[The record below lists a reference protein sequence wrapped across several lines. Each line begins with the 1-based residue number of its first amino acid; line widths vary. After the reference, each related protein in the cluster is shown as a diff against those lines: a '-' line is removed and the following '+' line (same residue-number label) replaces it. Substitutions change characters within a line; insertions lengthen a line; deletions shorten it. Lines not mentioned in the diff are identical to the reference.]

1 MSTEVN
7 EFKPLQFKPQLKYKI
22 GNNTF
27 KYLNIDKF
35 SFDKIRNNNMYDRE
49 KEKFIQFKEKQ
60 DNPDYKWT
68 DKPKNYTDFKAYLNN
83 KDKSKNIFK
92 IPLSSFYFTY
102 ENLNAII
109 SDNTLNN
116 LSQNKNDYDKF
127 FIENEENE
135 ENEDNIYNQI
145 SEYFKALKKNYD
157 ANIRQDSKTSSTSSR
172 EELFDWNNDTTRKE
186 IIRKFGKFLLT
197 QSEIAN
203 ADTNLKSN
211 DKKLKNIITYYN
223 ILKILETFYISRDC
237 ILKEKIYEEID
248 GDIKET
254 KNPVYIKI
262 KKIKPVKLTEE
273 QIQSSFGYNILKP
286 IYEIEF
292 EKVDNLSKIEF
303 HLNLKD
309 QYNPERLINTMET
322 KYSIVTDDKYKVY
335 PNSIFLNIK
344 EKKFN
349 LDINLDYNKFHNIK
363 DSEFTTRTKINMNKL
378 IKNYYIDQIFF
389 KSTTSLKHP
398 DPEKGFAIIKKTVIR
413 AQNELTDIEQRE
425 TIQRDI
431 LNENF
436 TFYNEKQSP
445 DIRLAIDNL
454 QSKIIIYLDVKVTF
468 KKNLKDS
475 IPLKK
480 QLNEKFACIKRANT
494 IDGIIQ
500 NLVGENYPK
509 NSLENKM
516 RIINNKQQQTG
527 GEIKPDSK
535 TKSRKRL
542 KKRST
547 LKNLIRYYAN

>member
-1 MSTEVN
+1 MSVEVN

-60 DNPDYKWT
+60 DKSDYKWT
-68 DKPKNYTDFKAYLNN
+68 DKPKNHTDFKAYLNN
-83 KDKSKNIFK
+83 KDVSKNIFK

-116 LSQNKNDYDKF
+116 SSQNKNDYDKF

-135 ENEDNIYNQI
+135 DNIDNQI

-157 ANIRQDSKTSSTSSR
+157 ANIRQASKTSSTSSR

-254 KNPVYIKI
+254 KNSVYIKI

-309 QYNPERLINTMET
+309 QYNPERLINTKET

-389 KSTTSLKHP
+389 KPTTSLKHP

-413 AQNELTDIEQRE
+413 AQNQLTDIEQRE

-516 RIINNKQQQTG
+516 RIINNEKQQTG

>member
-1 MSTEVN
+1 MSAEVN

-49 KEKFIQFKEKQ
+49 KEKFIQFKENQ
-60 DNPDYKWT
+60 DNSDYKWT
-68 DKPKNYTDFKAYLNN
+68 DKPKNHTDFKAYLNN

-127 FIENEENE
+127 FIENEENI
-135 ENEDNIYNQI
+135 DNQI

-157 ANIRQDSKTSSTSSR
+157 ANIRQASKTSSTSSSD
-172 EELFDWNNDTTRKE
+172 ELFDWNNDTTRKE

-309 QYNPERLINTMET
+309 QYNPERLINTMESE
-322 KYSIVTDDKYKVY
+322 YSIVTDDKYKVY

-389 KSTTSLKHP
+389 KPTTPLKHP

-436 TFYNEKQSP
+436 TFYNEKPSP
-445 DIRLAIDNL
+445 DLRLAIDNL
-454 QSKIIIYLDVKVTF
+454 QSKIITYLDVKVTF

-480 QLNEKFACIKRANT
+480 QLNQKFACIKRANT
-494 IDGIIQ
+494 IDGIMQ

-516 RIINNKQQQTG
+516 IIINNKQQQTG